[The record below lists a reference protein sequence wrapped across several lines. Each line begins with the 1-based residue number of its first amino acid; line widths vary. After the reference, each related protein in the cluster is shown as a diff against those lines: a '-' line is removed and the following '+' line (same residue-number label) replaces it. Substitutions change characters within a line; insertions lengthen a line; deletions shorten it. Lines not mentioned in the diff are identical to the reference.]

1 MIADVFNRLKYMDR
15 RGSGFKKILSAYKTL
30 PNYTEGKKP
39 VFTSEYDCFFL
50 TMWNMNYGVVADV
63 EVGNGDTQEKTKEN
77 RNAIQDRI
85 LKLIKENPQIT
96 IAKISES
103 LAITNDSARY
113 HVKKM
118 KKNGLIEH
126 CGSTKRG
133 YWKIK

>member
-1 MIADVFNRLKYMDR
+1 
-15 RGSGFKKILSAYKTL
+15 
-30 PNYTEGKKP
+30 
-39 VFTSEYDCFFL
+39 
-50 TMWNMNYGVVADV
+50 MWNMNYGVVEDV
-63 EVGNGDTQEKTKEN
+63 GVGNGDTQEKTKEKAQEKTKEN
-77 RNAIQDRI
+77 HNEIQDRI

-118 KKNGLIEH
+118 KKNGVIEH